1 MPQNEANNT
10 AKQTGT
16 TWMRFFVKYEPTDSL
31 KNVKI
36 PVLAVNGE
44 KDLQVPA
51 EINLKI
57 IDIYSNFERRC
68 CINSHGQDFFVISMC
83 EKEKYKKIIA
93 EN

>member
-1 MPQNEANNT
+1 MFYEDPKKLEADLIAYFKKIGMPQNEANNT

-57 IDIYSNFERRC
+57 IDIYSNFEL
-68 CINSHGQDFFVISMC
+68 
-83 EKEKYKKIIA
+83 
-93 EN
+93 